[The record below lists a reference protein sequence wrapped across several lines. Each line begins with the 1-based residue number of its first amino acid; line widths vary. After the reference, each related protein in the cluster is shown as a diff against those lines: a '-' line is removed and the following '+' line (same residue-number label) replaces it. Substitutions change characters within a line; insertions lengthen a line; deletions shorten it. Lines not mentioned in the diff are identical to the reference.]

1 MNIKKLNL
9 VSCIVVL
16 STLGVGF
23 GIFHFLRLDENFDP
37 YSYLPENTKI
47 ATIKPEIKKSFGEKG
62 VQDAVIFND
71 IDNDNKREVVIFYT
85 LPRKIYGE
93 DWANVLVLE
102 EQDEG
107 YKKLWE
113 DKRSV
118 AISINPLSGV
128 WDINKDEKPEIVAAR
143 WVGASFGGY
152 LDIFQWDGSKF
163 VKLNGGWNLKN
174 DIRAIELEDVDRDGV
189 VEIIILHRFSYP
201 DVYKWEKDK
210 YSLYKEGRPYPAY
223 K

>member
-1 MNIKKLNL
+1 MNTKKLSL
-9 VSCIVVL
+9 VGCVAILIVV
-16 STLGVGF
+16 GVGF
-23 GIFHFLRLDENFDP
+23 AIFGFFRLDDNFNP
-37 YSYLPENTKI
+37 YSYLPEDGKI
-47 ATIKPEIKKSFGEKG
+47 AKITPTATKSFGAKG
-62 VQDAVIFND
+62 TQEAVIFED

-93 DWANVLVLE
+93 DWANVLILE

-152 LDIFQWDGSKF
+152 LDIFQWDGSEF

-174 DIRAIELEDVDRDGV
+174 DMRGIELEDVDRDGV

-201 DVYKWEKDK
+201 DVYKWEQDK